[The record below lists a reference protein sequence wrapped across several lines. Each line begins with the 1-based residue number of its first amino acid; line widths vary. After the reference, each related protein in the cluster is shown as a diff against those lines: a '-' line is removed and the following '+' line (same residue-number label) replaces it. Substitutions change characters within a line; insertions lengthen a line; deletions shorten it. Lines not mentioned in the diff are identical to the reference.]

1 MADEISRLFSDF
13 DRGKISRRSLLQ
25 ALGFA
30 AVATPF
36 AAPLSRA
43 FAQGRCAGRDA
54 DTTANCG
61 KTPFKAPFAATGWKT
76 VLLDHFSMRV
86 TDVEREAAWYAAFL
100 GWKVRS
106 NTAEGIYMDIGDWGG
121 VMIKGGYTPP
131 PPGGRGGRGGAAVF
145 AVPAGGAGGGR
156 GGALD
161 SATMA
166 RLGAAARGLPA
177 DSAALA
183 RLAATARGGAGGG
196 AGGGR
201 GGPRVDPS
209 HMAACDVAK
218 VTPIQGAGSQWDG
231 FCWGIAPWDTK
242 KVEAALK
249 DRGLNPVADHSGKD
263 FFSFH
268 VKDPDGMDV
277 QISNGTKKN
286 RRQGP
291 ATGKLN
297 VELPFESMGL
307 KTVYL
312 DHISYQCTSYKETV
326 AFYEAL
332 LGWKGN
338 GDEGSQ
344 NETTISPEI
353 GGLLIRGGN
362 ATTPGFVM
370 PAERRASMDH
380 ISFGVTP
387 FDADRIWADC
397 CKRGLPASVDT
408 GAIASSPDSQK
419 DIHTATYKSFHT
431 RTPNN
436 YNLQFSS
443 KISAG
448 MTTGPG
454 A

>member
-1 MADEISRLFSDF
+1 MSDLDQLFSAY
-13 DRGKISRRSLLQ
+13 DRGIVSRRQILK

-36 AAPLSRA
+36 SGSLSRLI
-43 FAQGRCAGRDA
+43 AQGQCAGRAA
-54 DTTANCG
+54 DTTAACG
-61 KTPFKAPFAATGWKT
+61 KVPMKAPFKPTGWKT
-76 VLLDHFSMRV
+76 VLMDHFSMKV
-86 TDVEREAAWYAAFL
+86 TDAEKEAAWYAAFL

-106 NTAEGIYMDIGDWGG
+106 NDENGIYMDIGDWGG
-121 VMIKGGYTPP
+121 VIIKGGYTPP
-131 PPGGRGGRGGAAVF
+131 PPVARGGGGGGR
-145 AVPAGGAGGGR
+145 GAGGG
-156 GGALD
+156 GGG
-161 SATMA
+161 
-166 RLGAAARGLPA
+166 R
-177 DSAALA
+177 
-183 RLAATARGGAGGG
+183 GAGGG
-196 AGGGR
+196 AGGGAR
-201 GGPRVDPS
+201 PDPS
-209 HMAACDVAK
+209 NMAACDVAK
-218 VTPIQGAGSQWDG
+218 VSPIAGAGALWDG
-231 FCWGIAPWDTK
+231 FCWGISNWDTK

-249 DRGLNPVADHSGKD
+249 ERGLDPVEDHDAKKN

-291 ATGKLN
+291 ANGKLN
-297 VELPFESMGL
+297 VEAPFESMGL

-312 DHISYQCTSYKETV
+312 DHISYSCTSYKETV

-332 LGWKGN
+332 LGWKGL

-344 NETTISPEI
+344 NETQISPEI

-362 ATTPGFVM
+362 ATSPAFVM
-370 PAERRASMDH
+370 PAQRRAVMNH

-387 FDADRIWADC
+387 FDADRIWAEC
-397 CKRGLPASVDT
+397 CKRGLQARVDT
-408 GAIASSPDSQK
+408 GAIASSPEK
-419 DIHTATYKSFHT
+419 EHDIHTASYKSFHT

-436 YNLQFSS
+436 YDLQFSG

-454 A
+454 G

>member
-1 MADEISRLFSDF
+1 MSELDRLFSAY
-13 DRGKISRRSLLQ
+13 DRGLISRREILRT
-25 ALGFA
+25 LGFA
-30 AVATPF
+30 AAALPF
-36 AAPLSRA
+36 SGSLTRA
-43 FAQGRCAGRDA
+43 FAQGQCAGRA
-54 DTTANCG
+54 TDTTAACQ
-61 KTPFKAPFAATGWKT
+61 KKPMPAPFKPTGWKT
-76 VLLDHFSMRV
+76 VLMDHFSMKV
-86 TDVEREAAWYAAFL
+86 TDAEREAAWYAAFL

-106 NTAEGIYMDIGDWGG
+106 NDANGIYMDIGDWGG

-131 PPGGRGGRGGAAVF
+131 PPSGRGGRGGGGGAAGV
-145 AVPAGGAGGGR
+145 AGAGGGGGR
-156 GGALD
+156 GALD

-166 RLGAAARGLPA
+166 RLAAAARGAAP
-177 DSAALA
+177 DSAVLA
-183 RLAATARGGAGGG
+183 RLAAMARGG
-196 AGGGR
+196 GGGR
-201 GGPRVDPS
+201 GPQTDPS
-209 HMAACDVAK
+209 HMATCDVPK
-218 VTPIQGAGSQWDG
+218 VARVQGAGALWDG

-242 KVEAALK
+242 KVEAALTE
-249 DRGLNPVADHSGKD
+249 RGLNPVADHSGKD

-291 ATGKLN
+291 ANGKLN

-332 LGWKGN
+332 LGWKGL

-344 NETTISPEI
+344 NETQISPEI
-353 GGLLIRGGN
+353 GGLLIRSGTSGN
-362 ATTPGFVM
+362 AYAPGFVM
-370 PAERRASMDH
+370 PAERRAVMNH

-397 CKRGLPASVDT
+397 CKRGLSASVDT
-408 GAIASSPDSQK
+408 GAIASSPEK
-419 DIHTATYKSFHT
+419 EHDIHTANYKSFHT
-431 RTPNN
+431 NSANN
-436 YNLQFSS
+436 YNVQFSA

-454 A
+454 GD